1 MLFLDPSGKTDDKNA
16 TLGSRLGI
24 ELSGIYCS
32 ALPSEL
38 RGHCQALDKKSWS
51 GDLDEIKISSFL
63 KLKIIAPL
71 LCMGLRP

>member
-38 RGHCQALDKKSWS
+38 RGHCQALDKSLGQETWM
-51 GDLDEIKISSFL
+51 
-63 KLKIIAPL
+63 KLKFPAF
-71 LCMGLRP
+71 